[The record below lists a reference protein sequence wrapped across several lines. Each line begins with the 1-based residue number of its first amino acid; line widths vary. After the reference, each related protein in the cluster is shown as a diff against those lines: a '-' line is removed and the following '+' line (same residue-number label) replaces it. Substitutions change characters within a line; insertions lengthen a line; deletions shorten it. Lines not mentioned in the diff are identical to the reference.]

1 MYLASVGPLRTPLR
15 RVPGNVVALGIVSLV
30 TDVSAEMVTAILPLY
45 LVFGLGLNPLQFGLL
60 DGLYAGAT
68 AVLRLAGGHVADRWR
83 RLKTVAGVGYA
94 LSAISKLGFLAA
106 GSTVPAIGAVLAV
119 DRAGKGIRTAPR
131 DALIS
136 LSSDPATLGRSFGVH
151 RALDTIGAFLGPL
164 VATLV
169 LWTSLNNYNAVFVTS
184 FSLATCAVLILTTF
198 VRDHPHPNP
207 TPLQPD
213 RHPNPTAVQADRRP
227 DSSAVQADRRPDSSA
242 VQADRRPD
250 SSAVQADRRP
260 DSSAVRADR
269 RPDPAAAQADHRP
282 NPTVVQADR
291 RPDPAVVQAD
301 RRPDPAAQADRRP
314 DSAVVQAGRRPDPAA
329 AQADCLL
336 DPTSAAGEPEPGLVA
351 GRCGEVGKGS
361 VLGLLR
367 DVDFR
372 RCCIWAAGLGLFT
385 ITDSFVYLAVQRRWD
400 IGTNLFPLL
409 PLGTAGTFLLLA
421 IPLGRLGD
429 RVGRWKVFLG
439 GHLALIVALLLVCG
453 PAGTWWLVLALHGA
467 FYAATDGV
475 LPAAVGPLLPENLRA
490 SGLAVLQTGQ
500 ALARMAAAVGVGLL
514 WTLWDLRPALLA
526 ITVALLA
533 VTIAAAIFKPLEVRR

>member
-1 MYLASVGPLRTPLR
+1 M
-15 RVPGNVVALGIVSLV
+15 
-30 TDVSAEMVTAILPLY
+30 TDVSAETVTAILPLY

-68 AVLRLAGGHVADRWR
+68 AVLRLVGGHVADRWR

-136 LSSDPATLGRSFGVH
+136 LSSDPSTMGRSFGVH

-169 LWTSLNNYNAVFVTS
+169 LWASLNDYNSVFVTS
-184 FSLATCAVLILTTF
+184 FALAACGVILLTAF
-198 VRDHPHPNP
+198 VRDQSPSP
-207 TPLQPD
+207 TPPS
-213 RHPNPTAVQADRRP
+213 R
-227 DSSAVQADRRPDSSA
+227 
-242 VQADRRPD
+242 
-250 SSAVQADRRP
+250 
-260 DSSAVRADR
+260 
-269 RPDPAAAQADHRP
+269 
-282 NPTVVQADR
+282 
-291 RPDPAVVQAD
+291 
-301 RRPDPAAQADRRP
+301 
-314 DSAVVQAGRRPDPAA
+314 
-329 AQADCLL
+329 
-336 DPTSAAGEPEPGLVA
+336 GLPML
-351 GRCGEVGKGS
+351 S
-361 VLGLLR
+361 LLR
-367 DVDFR
+367 DANFR
-372 RCCIWAAGLGLFT
+372 RCCVWAAALGLFT

-400 IGTNLFPLL
+400 ISTSLFPLL
-409 PLGTAGTFLLLA
+409 PWGTAGTFLLLA

-429 RVGRWKVFLG
+429 RIGRWKVFLG
-439 GHLALIVALLLVCG
+439 GHLALIVALLIVCG
-453 PAGTWWLVLALHGA
+453 PVGAWWLVLALHGA

-500 ALARMAAAVGVGLL
+500 ALARMAAAVAVGLL

-526 ITVALLA
+526 FTLALLA
-533 VTIAAAIFKPLEVRR
+533 VTIAAAIFRPLEVRR

>member
-30 TDVSAEMVTAILPLY
+30 TDISAEMVTAILPLY

-68 AVLRLAGGHVADRWR
+68 AVLRLVGGHVADRWR
-83 RLKTVAGVGYA
+83 RLKAVAGIGYA
-94 LSAISKLGFLAA
+94 LSAVSKLGFLAA

-136 LSSDPATLGRSFGVH
+136 LSSTPATQGRAFGVH
-151 RALDTIGAFLGPL
+151 RALDTVGAFLGPL

-184 FSLATCAVLILTTF
+184 FALASCAVILLTSF
-198 VRDHPHPNP
+198 VRD
-207 TPLQPD
+207 
-213 RHPNPTAVQADRRP
+213 QAP
-227 DSSAVQADRRPDSSA
+227 
-242 VQADRRPD
+242 
-250 SSAVQADRRP
+250 
-260 DSSAVRADR
+260 
-269 RPDPAAAQADHRP
+269 PAP
-282 NPTVVQADR
+282 VKVSLPVF
-291 RPDPAVVQAD
+291 
-301 RRPDPAAQADRRP
+301 
-314 DSAVVQAGRRPDPAA
+314 
-329 AQADCLL
+329 
-336 DPTSAAGEPEPGLVA
+336 
-351 GRCGEVGKGS
+351 
-361 VLGLLR
+361 GLLK
-367 DVDFR
+367 DGDFR
-372 RCCIWAAGLGLFT
+372 RCCVWAAALGLFT

-429 RVGRWKVFLG
+429 RIGRWKVFLG
-439 GHLALIVALLLVCG
+439 GHLALILALLLVCG
-453 PAGTWWLVLALHGA
+453 PVGAWWLVLPLHGA

-475 LPAAVGPLLPENLRA
+475 LPAAVGPLLPEHLRA

-526 ITVALLA
+526 IAGALLV
-533 VTIAAAIFKPLEVRR
+533 VTIAAAVFKPLEVRR

>member
-15 RVPGNVVALGIVSLV
+15 RVAAKVPGNVVALGIVSLV

-68 AVLRLAGGHVADRWR
+68 AVLRLVGGHVADRWR
-83 RLKTVAGVGYA
+83 RLKTVASVGYA

-106 GSTVPAIGAVLAV
+106 GSTVPAIGAVLAI

-136 LSSDPATLGRSFGVH
+136 LSSDPATMGRSFGVH

-169 LWTSLNNYNAVFVTS
+169 LWASLNDYNSVFVTS
-184 FSLATCAVLILTTF
+184 FALATCGVILLTAF
-198 VRDHPHPNP
+198 VRDQSPP
-207 TPLQPD
+207 
-213 RHPNPTAVQADRRP
+213 
-227 DSSAVQADRRPDSSA
+227 
-242 VQADRRPD
+242 
-250 SSAVQADRRP
+250 
-260 DSSAVRADR
+260 
-269 RPDPAAAQADHRP
+269 PA
-282 NPTVVQADR
+282 
-291 RPDPAVVQAD
+291 
-301 RRPDPAAQADRRP
+301 
-314 DSAVVQAGRRPDPAA
+314 
-329 AQADCLL
+329 
-336 DPTSAAGEPEPGLVA
+336 PTSRSLPML
-351 GRCGEVGKGS
+351 S
-361 VLGLLR
+361 LLR
-367 DVDFR
+367 EPNFR
-372 RCCIWAAGLGLFT
+372 RCCVWAAGLGLFT

-400 IGTNLFPLL
+400 ISTSLFPLL

-429 RVGRWKVFLG
+429 RIGRWKVFLG
-439 GHLALIVALLLVCG
+439 GHLALVVALLLVCG
-453 PAGTWWLVLALHGA
+453 PVGAWWLVLALHGV

-500 ALARMAAAVGVGLL
+500 ALARMAAAVTVGLL
-514 WTLWDLRPALLA
+514 WTLWDLRPALLFF
-526 ITVALLA
+526 TLALLA
-533 VTIAAAIFKPLEVRR
+533 VTIAAAIFKPLEVRG

>member
-68 AVLRLAGGHVADRWR
+68 AVLRLVGGHVADRWR

-106 GSTVPAIGAVLAV
+106 GSTVPAIGAVLAI

-136 LSSDPATLGRSFGVH
+136 LSSDPSTMGRSFGVH

-164 VATLV
+164 VAALV
-169 LWTSLNNYNAVFVTS
+169 LWASLNDYNSVFVTS
-184 FSLATCAVLILTTF
+184 FALATCGVILLTAF
-198 VRDHPHPNP
+198 VRDQSPPAP
-207 TPLQPD
+207 
-213 RHPNPTAVQADRRP
+213 
-227 DSSAVQADRRPDSSA
+227 SAR
-242 VQADRRPD
+242 
-250 SSAVQADRRP
+250 
-260 DSSAVRADR
+260 
-269 RPDPAAAQADHRP
+269 
-282 NPTVVQADR
+282 
-291 RPDPAVVQAD
+291 
-301 RRPDPAAQADRRP
+301 
-314 DSAVVQAGRRPDPAA
+314 
-329 AQADCLL
+329 
-336 DPTSAAGEPEPGLVA
+336 GLPML
-351 GRCGEVGKGS
+351 S
-361 VLGLLR
+361 LLR
-367 DVDFR
+367 DPNFR
-372 RCCIWAAGLGLFT
+372 RCCLWAAALGLFT

-400 IGTNLFPLL
+400 ISTSLFPLL

-429 RVGRWKVFLG
+429 RVGRWRVFIG
-439 GHLALIVALLLVCG
+439 GHLALVVALLLVCG
-453 PAGTWWLVLALHGA
+453 PVGAWWLVLALHGL

-475 LPAAVGPLLPENLRA
+475 LPAAVGPLLPENFRA

-500 ALARMAAAVGVGLL
+500 ALARMAAAVTVGLL
-514 WTLWDLRPALLA
+514 WTLSDLRPALLVF
-526 ITVALLA
+526 TLALL
-533 VTIAAAIFKPLEVRR
+533 VITIAAAVFKPLEVRR